1 MNSFKRQ
8 YHIKILASALSIVL
22 SLSMLVMVTFAWYV
36 MSTAPEVSGMQIKIG
51 SDTIRVAPDCIDA
64 SGQHHY
70 PGAFQGVLETDA
82 TAIPEN
88 FWGLIPVSTADGK
101 HWFSATYESLEN
113 GGDRK
118 TDEYL
123 EDTTLSSANLTA
135 RPESGGNYLY
145 LDFWV
150 VAPKDYDLRVST
162 ATQGSGQSG
171 SYVKVFPQVT
181 QDAAGKYSLDETQ
194 RQAESSLRI
203 GFLVNEDTV
212 SGESYKKST
221 SYDSAYKILKGEC
234 QKPGEVLPTSRTS
247 FTIYEPNCDWHADTQ
262 FSGQYKETQPL
273 ALVEGKPQPVKLETY
288 DGTKLAAQTS
298 ATWTL
303 SDDET
308 QTKLAQALQTALLEA
323 KTTNR
328 SVTDAQSAGEY
339 LLNQFLKGQLSGYI
353 TSGQF
358 IENTGT
364 LKDGT
369 SLTDM
374 TDMDKAGATTDAV
387 IVSLKKNVPQR
398 IRMFVWLE
406 GQDIDCT
413 NEAALKTL
421 LLNLE
426 LAGETKQ

>member
-8 YHIKILASALSIVL
+8 YHIKILASALLIVL

-51 SDTIRVAPDCIDA
+51 SDTIRVAPDCQDA
-64 SGQHHY
+64 SGQHY
-70 PGAFQGVLETDA
+70 PGAFQGVLETD
-82 TAIPEN
+82 TKAIPEN

-101 HWFSATYESLEN
+101 HWFSATYESLED
-113 GGDRK
+113 GGDQIDDK
-118 TDEYL
+118 YL

-171 SYVKVFPQVT
+171 SYVKVFPQVKK
-181 QDAAGKYSLDETQ
+181 DAAGNYSLDETQ

-203 GFLVNEDTV
+203 GFLVNEDMV
-212 SGESYKKST
+212 SGNSYKNSGN
-221 SYDSAYKILKGEC
+221 YDSAYKILKGEY
-234 QKPGEVLPTSRTS
+234 QKPGEALPTSQTS
-247 FTIYEPNCDWHADTQ
+247 FTIYEPNCDWHADTESNGHYNQ
-262 FSGQYKETQPL
+262 TLPL
-273 ALVEGKPQPVKLETY
+273 AWKDGKVQPVTLESA
-288 DGTKLAAQTS
+288 GTKLAAQTA
-298 ATWTL
+298 ATWTKT
-303 SDDET
+303 DDGK

-323 KTTNR
+323 QTTNR

-339 LLNQFLKGQLSGYI
+339 LLNQYLKGQLSGYI

-364 LKDGT
+364 LKDE
-369 SLTDM
+369 TDIN
-374 TDMDKAGATTDAV
+374 TIKQSGATTDAV

>member
-8 YHIKILASALSIVL
+8 YHIKILASALLIVL

-51 SDTIRVAPDCIDA
+51 SDTIRVAPDCKDE
-64 SGQHHY
+64 SGQHY
-70 PGAFQGVLETDA
+70 PGAFQGVLETD
-82 TAIPEN
+82 TKAIPEN

-113 GGDRK
+113 GGDQK
-118 TDEYL
+118 EGYQV
-123 EDTTLSSANLTA
+123 DTTLQSANQVG

-171 SYVKVFPQVT
+171 SYVKVFPQVKMDT
-181 QDAAGKYSLDETQ
+181 AGNYSLDETQ

-212 SGESYKKST
+212 SGDSYKYST
-221 SYDSAYKILKGEC
+221 NYDSAYKILKGKY
-234 QKPGEVLPTSRTS
+234 QKPGEALPTSQTS

-262 FSGQYKETQPL
+262 ISGQYKETQPL
-273 ALVEGKPQPVKLETY
+273 ALVGGKPQPVTLESVQ
-288 DGTKLAAQTS
+288 TKLAAQTS

-303 SDDET
+303 ADDGK
-308 QTKLAQALQTALLEA
+308 QTKLSQALQRAMLEA
-323 KTTNR
+323 KVTER
-328 SVTDAQSAGEY
+328 GVTDAQSTGEY
-339 LLNQFLKGQLSGYI
+339 LLNQYLKGQLSGYI

-358 IENTGT
+358 VKSTSD
-364 LKDGT
+364 LQDGT
-369 SLTDM
+369 SVTDM

-413 NEAALKTL
+413 NEVALKTL

>member
-8 YHIKILASALSIVL
+8 YHIKILASALLIVL

-36 MSTAPEVSGMQIKIG
+36 MSTAPEVSGMQIQIG

-70 PGAFQGVLETDA
+70 PGAFQGVLETD
-82 TAIPEN
+82 TNAIPEN

-113 GGDRK
+113 GGDQK
-118 TDEYL
+118 EEYL

-135 RPESGGNYLY
+135 RPKSGGNYLY

-162 ATQGSGQSG
+162 ATRGSGQSG
-171 SYVKVFPQVT
+171 SYVKVFPQVKM
-181 QDAAGKYSLDETQ
+181 DAARNYSLDETQ

-203 GFLVNEDTV
+203 GFLVNEDAV
-212 SGESYKKST
+212 SGDSYKNST
-221 SYDSAYKILKGEC
+221 NYDSAYKILKGEY
-234 QKPGEVLPTSRTS
+234 QKPGEALPISQTS
-247 FTIYEPNCDWHADTQ
+247 FTIYEPNCDWHADTESNGHYNQ
-262 FSGQYKETQPL
+262 TLPL
-273 ALVEGKPQPVKLETY
+273 AWKDGKVKPVTLESVQ
-288 DGTKLAAQTS
+288 TKLAAQTS
-298 ATWTL
+298 ATWTRT
-303 SDDET
+303 DDGK
-308 QTKLAQALQTALLEA
+308 QTKLAQALQTAMLEA
-323 KTTNR
+323 KATDR

-339 LLNQFLKGQLSGYI
+339 LLNQHLKGQLSGYI

-406 GQDIDCT
+406 GRDIDCT

>member
-8 YHIKILASALSIVL
+8 YHIKILASALLIVL

-51 SDTIRVAPDCIDA
+51 SDTIRVAPDCKDE
-64 SGQHHY
+64 SGQHY

-113 GGDRK
+113 GGDQK

-162 ATQGSGQSG
+162 ATRGSGQSG
-171 SYVKVFPQVT
+171 SYVKVFPQVKKDT
-181 QDAAGKYSLDETQ
+181 AGNYSLDETQ

-203 GFLVNEDTV
+203 GFLVNEDPAEV
-212 SGESYKKST
+212 DSYKNSDT
-221 SYDSAYKILKGEC
+221 YDTAYKILKGVYQE
-234 QKPGEVLPTSRTS
+234 QGKELPTSQTS
-247 FTIYEPNCDWHADTQ
+247 FTIYEPNCDWHADIE
-262 FSGQYKETQPL
+262 SNGQYKQTSPL
-273 ALVEGKPQPVKLETY
+273 AWKAGKVQPVKLETY
-288 DGTKLAAQTS
+288 DGTKLAAQTA
-298 ATWTL
+298 ATWTKT
-303 SDDET
+303 DDGK

-323 KTTNR
+323 QTTNR

-339 LLNQFLKGQLSGYI
+339 LLNQYLKGQLSGYI

-358 IENTGT
+358 VKSTSDLQDRASLDKKEIE
-364 LKDGT
+364 K
-369 SLTDM
+369 S
-374 TDMDKAGATTDAV
+374 GAADDAV

>member
-8 YHIKILASALSIVL
+8 YHIKILASALLIVL

-51 SDTIRVAPDCIDA
+51 SDTIRVAPDCKDE
-64 SGQHHY
+64 SGHY

-82 TAIPEN
+82 TAIPED

-113 GGDRK
+113 GGDQK
-118 TDEYL
+118 AEYQM
-123 EDTTLSSANLTA
+123 DTTLQSANQVA

-162 ATQGSGQSG
+162 TTRGSGQSG
-171 SYVKVFPQVT
+171 SYVKVFPQVKM
-181 QDAAGKYSLDETQ
+181 DAGSYSLDENQ

-212 SGESYKKST
+212 SGESYKNSNA
-221 SYDSAYKILKGEC
+221 YDTAYKILKGVYQE
-234 QKPGEVLPTSRTS
+234 QGKELPASQTS
-247 FTIYEPNCDWHADTQ
+247 FTIYEPNCDWHADTENN
-262 FSGQYKETQPL
+262 GQYKQTSPL
-273 ALVEGKPQPVKLETY
+273 AWKDGKVQPVKLETY
-288 DGTKLAAQTS
+288 DGTKLAAQTA
-298 ATWTL
+298 ATWTQA
-303 SDDET
+303 DNGTE
-308 QTKLAQALQTALLEA
+308 TKLAQALQTALLEA

-339 LLNQFLKGQLSGYI
+339 LLNQYLKGQLSGYI

-358 IENTGT
+358 VKSTSDLQDGVRLDEENIE
-364 LKDGT
+364 K
-369 SLTDM
+369 S
-374 TDMDKAGATTDAV
+374 GAANDAV

>member
-8 YHIKILASALSIVL
+8 YHIKILASALLIVL

-51 SDTIRVAPDCIDA
+51 SDTIRVAPDCTDA

-70 PGAFQGVLETDA
+70 PGAFQGVLETD
-82 TAIPEN
+82 TNAIPEN

-162 ATQGSGQSG
+162 ATRGSGQSG
-171 SYVKVFPQVT
+171 SYVKVFPQVKM
-181 QDAAGKYSLDETQ
+181 DAAGNYSLDETQ
-194 RQAESSLRI
+194 RQVESSLRI
-203 GFLVNEDTV
+203 GFLVNEDMV
-212 SGESYKKST
+212 SGESYKNST
-221 SYDSAYKILKGEC
+221 NHDSAYKILKGEY
-234 QKPGEVLPTSRTS
+234 QKPGEALPTSQTS
-247 FTIYEPNCDWHADTQ
+247 FTIYEPNCDWHADTESNGHYNQ
-262 FSGQYKETQPL
+262 TLPL
-273 ALVEGKPQPVKLETY
+273 AWKDGKVRPVTLESVQ
-288 DGTKLAAQTS
+288 TKLAAQTS

-303 SDDET
+303 ADDGK
-308 QTKLAQALQTALLEA
+308 QTKLAQALQTAMLEA
-323 KTTNR
+323 KTTDR

-339 LLNQFLKGQLSGYI
+339 LLNQHLKGQLSGYI

-358 IENTGT
+358 VKSTRDLQDGVRLDKENIE
-364 LKDGT
+364 K
-369 SLTDM
+369 S
-374 TDMDKAGATTDAV
+374 GAADDAV

>member
-8 YHIKILASALSIVL
+8 YHIKILASALLIVL

-51 SDTIRVAPDCIDA
+51 SDTIRVAPDCIDE
-64 SGQHHY
+64 SGQHY
-70 PGAFQGVLETDA
+70 PGAFQGVLETDT

-135 RPESGGNYLY
+135 RPKSGGNYLY

-162 ATQGSGQSG
+162 ATRGSGQSG
-171 SYVKVFPQVT
+171 SYVKVFPQVKM
-181 QDAAGKYSLDETQ
+181 DAARNYSLDETQ

-203 GFLVNEDTV
+203 GFLVNEDVV
-212 SGESYKKST
+212 SGESYENST
-221 SYDSAYKILKGEC
+221 NYDSAYKILKGVYQE
-234 QKPGEVLPTSRTS
+234 QGKELPTSQTS
-247 FTIYEPNCDWHADTQ
+247 FTIYEPNCDWHADIEIN
-262 FSGQYKETQPL
+262 GQYKQTSPL
-273 ALVEGKPQPVKLETY
+273 AWKDGKVKPVTLESVQ
-288 DGTKLAAQTS
+288 TKLAAQTS
-298 ATWTL
+298 ATWTQA
-303 SDDET
+303 DNGTE
-308 QTKLAQALQTALLEA
+308 TKLAQALQTAVLDA

-328 SVTDAQSAGEY
+328 SITNGQSAGEY
-339 LLNQFLKGQLSGYI
+339 LLNQYLKGQLSGYI

-358 IENTGT
+358 VKSTRDLQDGVRLDKENIE
-364 LKDGT
+364 K
-369 SLTDM
+369 S
-374 TDMDKAGATTDAV
+374 GAADDAV

>member
-8 YHIKILASALSIVL
+8 YHIKILASALLIVL

-51 SDTIRVAPDCIDA
+51 SDTIRVAPDCQDA

-70 PGAFQGVLETDA
+70 PGAFQGVLETDT

-135 RPESGGNYLY
+135 RPKSGGNYLY

-171 SYVKVFPQVT
+171 SYVKVFPQVKKD
-181 QDAAGKYSLDETQ
+181 DAGNYSLDETQ

-221 SYDSAYKILKGEC
+221 NYDSAYKILKGVYQE
-234 QKPGEVLPTSRTS
+234 QGKELPTSQTS
-247 FTIYEPNCDWHADTQ
+247 FTIYEPNCDWHADTESNGHYNQ
-262 FSGQYKETQPL
+262 TLPL
-273 ALVEGKPQPVKLETY
+273 AWKDGKVKPVTLESVQ
-288 DGTKLAAQTS
+288 TKLAAQTS

-303 SDDET
+303 ADDGK
-308 QTKLAQALQTALLEA
+308 QTKLAQALQTAMLEA
-323 KTTNR
+323 KATER
-328 SVTDAQSAGEY
+328 SVTNGQSAGEY
-339 LLNQFLKGQLSGYI
+339 LLNQHLKGQLSGYI

-358 IENTGT
+358 VKNTSDLQDGVRLDLDKENVE
-364 LKDGT
+364 K
-369 SLTDM
+369 S
-374 TDMDKAGATTDAV
+374 GATTDAV

>member
-8 YHIKILASALSIVL
+8 YHIKILASALLIVL

-51 SDTIRVAPDCIDA
+51 SDTIRVAPDCKDA
-64 SGQHHY
+64 SGQHY
-70 PGAFQGVLETDA
+70 PGAFQGVLETD
-82 TAIPEN
+82 TNAIPEN

-113 GGDRK
+113 GGDQK
-118 TDEYL
+118 EDEYL

-135 RPESGGNYLY
+135 RPKSGGNYLY

-171 SYVKVFPQVT
+171 SYVKVFPQVKMD
-181 QDAAGKYSLDETQ
+181 DAGNYSLDETQ

-203 GFLVNEDTV
+203 GFLVNEDMV
-212 SGESYKKST
+212 SGDSYKKNST
-221 SYDSAYKILKGEC
+221 NYDSAYKILKGVYQE
-234 QKPGEVLPTSRTS
+234 QGKELPTSKTS
-247 FTIYEPNCDWHADTQ
+247 FTIYEPNCDWHADTESNGHYNQ
-262 FSGQYKETQPL
+262 TLPL
-273 ALVEGKPQPVKLETY
+273 AWKDGKVKPVTLESVQ
-288 DGTKLAAQTS
+288 TKLAAQTS
-298 ATWTL
+298 ATWTRT
-303 SDDET
+303 DDGT
-308 QTKLAQALQTALLEA
+308 QTKLAQALQTAMLEA
-323 KTTNR
+323 KVTER
-328 SVTDAQSAGEY
+328 GVTDAQSTGEY
-339 LLNQFLKGQLSGYI
+339 LLNQHLKGQLSGYI

-358 IENTGT
+358 VKSKSD
-364 LKDGT
+364 LQDGT
-369 SLTDM
+369 RL
-374 TDMDKAGATTDAV
+374 DKENIEKSGSADDAV

>member
-1 MNSFKRQ
+1 MNNFKRQ
-8 YHIKILASALSIVL
+8 YHIKILASALLIVL

-51 SDTIRVAPDCIDA
+51 SDTIRVAPDCKDE
-64 SGQHHY
+64 SGQHY
-70 PGAFQGVLETDA
+70 PGAFQGVLETDT
-82 TAIPEN
+82 TAIPED

-113 GGDRK
+113 GGDQK
-118 TDEYL
+118 EEYL
-123 EDTTLSSANLTA
+123 EDTTLSSANLTT
-135 RPESGGNYLY
+135 RPKSGGNYLY

-171 SYVKVFPQVT
+171 SYVKVFPQVKK
-181 QDAAGKYSLDETQ
+181 DAAGHYSLDETQ

-203 GFLVNEDTV
+203 GFLVNEDPV
-212 SGESYKKST
+212 SGYSYENST
-221 SYDSAYKILKGEC
+221 NYDSAYKILKGVYQE
-234 QKPGEVLPTSRTS
+234 QGKELPTSQTS
-247 FTIYEPNCDWHADTQ
+247 FTIYEPNCDWHADTESNGHYNQ
-262 FSGQYKETQPL
+262 TLPL
-273 ALVEGKPQPVKLETY
+273 AWKGGKVQPVTLESVQ
-288 DGTKLAAQTS
+288 TKLAAQTS
-298 ATWTL
+298 ATWTQA
-303 SDDET
+303 DDGK

-323 KTTNR
+323 QTTDR

-339 LLNQFLKGQLSGYI
+339 LLNQHLKGQLSGYI

-358 IENTGT
+358 VKSTSDLRDGVRLDKENIEQ
-364 LKDGT
+364 
-369 SLTDM
+369 S
-374 TDMDKAGATTDAV
+374 GATTDAV

>member
-8 YHIKILASALSIVL
+8 YHIKILASALLIVL

-51 SDTIRVAPDCIDA
+51 SDTIRVAPDCQDA
-64 SGQHHY
+64 SGQHY
-70 PGAFQGVLETDA
+70 PGAFQGVLETD
-82 TAIPEN
+82 TNAIPEN

-113 GGDRK
+113 GGDQK
-118 TDEYL
+118 EEYL

-135 RPESGGNYLY
+135 RPKSGGNYLY

-171 SYVKVFPQVT
+171 SYVKVFPQVKKNT
-181 QDAAGKYSLDETQ
+181 AGNYSLDDTQ

-203 GFLVNEDTV
+203 GFLVNEDVV
-212 SGESYKKST
+212 SGDSYKKNST
-221 SYDSAYKILKGEC
+221 NYDSAYKILKGEY
-234 QKPGEVLPTSRTS
+234 QKPGEALPTSQTS
-247 FTIYEPNCDWHADTQ
+247 FTIYEPNCDWHADTK

-273 ALVEGKPQPVKLETY
+273 ALVDGKPQPVTLESVQ
-288 DGTKLAAQTS
+288 TKLAAQTS
-298 ATWTL
+298 ATWTRT
-303 SDDET
+303 DDGT
-308 QTKLAQALQTALLEA
+308 QTKLAQALQTAMLEA
-323 KTTNR
+323 KATER
-328 SVTDAQSAGEY
+328 SVTNGQSAGEY
-339 LLNQFLKGQLSGYI
+339 LLNQYLKGQLSGYI

-358 IENTGT
+358 VKSTSNLQDGVRLDKENIE
-364 LKDGT
+364 KY
-369 SLTDM
+369 
-374 TDMDKAGATTDAV
+374 GAADDAV

>member
-8 YHIKILASALSIVL
+8 YHIKILASALLIVL

-51 SDTIRVAPDCIDA
+51 SDTIRVAPDCKDE
-64 SGQHHY
+64 SGQHY
-70 PGAFQGVLETDA
+70 PGAFQGVLETD
-82 TAIPEN
+82 TKAIPED

-113 GGDRK
+113 GGDQK
-118 TDEYL
+118 TEYL

-135 RPESGGNYLY
+135 RPKSGGNYLY

-162 ATQGSGQSG
+162 ATRGSGQSG
-171 SYVKVFPQVT
+171 SYVKVFPQVKM
-181 QDAAGKYSLDETQ
+181 DAAGHYSLDETQ

-203 GFLVNEDTV
+203 GFLVNEDMV
-212 SGESYKKST
+212 SGESYKNST
-221 SYDSAYKILKGEC
+221 NHDSAYKILKGKY
-234 QKPGEVLPTSRTS
+234 QKPGEALPTSQTS

-273 ALVEGKPQPVKLETY
+273 ALVDGKPQPVKLETY

-298 ATWTL
+298 ATWTQA
-303 SDDET
+303 DDGK

-323 KTTNR
+323 QTTNR

-339 LLNQFLKGQLSGYI
+339 LLNQYLKGQLSGYI

-358 IENTGT
+358 VKSTRDLQDGVRLDKENIE
-364 LKDGT
+364 KY
-369 SLTDM
+369 
-374 TDMDKAGATTDAV
+374 GAADDAV

>member
-1 MNSFKRQ
+1 MNNFKRQ
-8 YHIKILASALSIVL
+8 YHIKILASALLIVL

-51 SDTIRVAPDCIDA
+51 SDTIRVAPDCKDE
-64 SGQHHY
+64 SGQHHF
-70 PGAFQGVLETDA
+70 PGAFQGVLETD
-82 TAIPEN
+82 TKAIPEN

-135 RPESGGNYLY
+135 RPKSGGNYLY

-162 ATQGSGQSG
+162 ATRGSGQSG
-171 SYVKVFPQVT
+171 SYVKVFPQVKK
-181 QDAAGKYSLDETQ
+181 DAAENYSLDETQ

-203 GFLVNEDTV
+203 GFLVNEDPV
-212 SGESYKKST
+212 SGYSYENST
-221 SYDSAYKILKGEC
+221 NYDSAYKILKGVYQE
-234 QKPGEVLPTSRTS
+234 QGKELPTLQTS

-262 FSGQYKETQPL
+262 FSGQYKETTPL
-273 ALVEGKPQPVKLETY
+273 ALVDGKPQPVKLETY

-298 ATWTL
+298 ATWTQA
-303 SDDET
+303 DNGTE
-308 QTKLAQALQTALLEA
+308 TKLAQALQTALLEA
-323 KTTNR
+323 QTTNR

-339 LLNQFLKGQLSGYI
+339 LLNQYLKGQLSGYI

-358 IENTGT
+358 VKSTRDLQDGVRLDKENIE
-364 LKDGT
+364 K
-369 SLTDM
+369 S
-374 TDMDKAGATTDAV
+374 GAADDAV

>member
-8 YHIKILASALSIVL
+8 YHIKILASALLIVL

-36 MSTAPEVSGMQIKIG
+36 MSTAPEVSGVQIQIG
-51 SDTIRVAPDCIDA
+51 SDTIRVAPDCKDER
-64 SGQHHY
+64 GQHY
-70 PGAFQGVLETDA
+70 PGAFQGVLETD
-82 TAIPEN
+82 TNAIPEN

-113 GGDRK
+113 GGDQK
-118 TDEYL
+118 EEYL
-123 EDTTLSSANLTA
+123 EDTTLNSANLTA
-135 RPESGGNYLY
+135 RPKSGGNYLY

-162 ATQGSGQSG
+162 ATRGSGQSG
-171 SYVKVFPQVT
+171 SYVKVFPQVKM
-181 QDAAGKYSLDETQ
+181 DAARNYSLDETQ
-194 RQAESSLRI
+194 RQAESSLRV
-203 GFLVNEDTV
+203 GFLVNEDMV
-212 SGESYKKST
+212 SGDSYKKNST
-221 SYDSAYKILKGEC
+221 NYDSAYKILKGEY
-234 QKPGEVLPTSRTS
+234 QKPGEALPTSKTS

-262 FSGQYKETQPL
+262 FSGQYKETTPL
-273 ALVEGKPQPVKLETY
+273 ALVGGKPRPVKLESVQ
-288 DGTKLAAQTS
+288 TKLAAQTS
-298 ATWTL
+298 ATWTRT
-303 SDDET
+303 DDGT
-308 QTKLAQALQTALLEA
+308 QTKLDQALQTAMLEA
-323 KTTNR
+323 KTTDR

-339 LLNQFLKGQLSGYI
+339 LLNQHLKGQLSGYI

-358 IENTGT
+358 VKSTSDLRDGVRLDKENIE
-364 LKDGT
+364 KF
-369 SLTDM
+369 
-374 TDMDKAGATTDAV
+374 GAADDAV

>member
-8 YHIKILASALSIVL
+8 YHIKILASALLIVL

-51 SDTIRVAPDCIDA
+51 SDTIRVAPDCQDA

-70 PGAFQGVLETDA
+70 PGAFQGVLETD
-82 TAIPEN
+82 TNAIPEN

-101 HWFSATYESLEN
+101 HWFSATYESLED
-113 GGDRK
+113 GGDQIDDK
-118 TDEYL
+118 YL

-171 SYVKVFPQVT
+171 SYVKVFPQVKKD
-181 QDAAGKYSLDETQ
+181 DAGNYSLDETQ

-203 GFLVNEDTV
+203 GFLVNEDPV
-212 SGESYKKST
+212 SGESYKNST
-221 SYDSAYKILKGEC
+221 NYDSAYKILKGEY
-234 QKPGEVLPTSRTS
+234 QKPGEALPTSQTS
-247 FTIYEPNCDWHADTQ
+247 FTIYEPNCDWHADTK

-273 ALVEGKPQPVKLETY
+273 ALVNGKPQPVTLETY
-288 DGTKLAAQTS
+288 NGTKLAAQTS
-298 ATWTL
+298 ATWTQA
-303 SDDET
+303 DDGK
-308 QTKLAQALQTALLEA
+308 QTKLAQALQTAMLEA
-323 KTTNR
+323 KATERSITNG
-328 SVTDAQSAGEY
+328 QSAGEY
-339 LLNQFLKGQLSGYI
+339 LLNQHLKGQLSGYI

-358 IENTGT
+358 IEKTGT
-364 LKDGT
+364 LKDE
-369 SLTDM
+369 TDIN
-374 TDMDKAGATTDAV
+374 TIKQSGATTDAV

-426 LAGETKQ
+426 LAGGTKQ

>member
-1 MNSFKRQ
+1 MNNFKRQ
-8 YHIKILASALSIVL
+8 YHIKILASALLIVL

-51 SDTIRVAPDCIDA
+51 SDTIRVAPDCKDE
-64 SGQHHY
+64 SGQHY
-70 PGAFQGVLETDA
+70 PGAFQGVLETDT

-113 GGDRK
+113 GGDQK
-118 TDEYL
+118 EEYL
-123 EDTTLSSANLTA
+123 EDTTLSSANLTT
-135 RPESGGNYLY
+135 RPKSGGNYLY

-162 ATQGSGQSG
+162 ATKGSGQSG
-171 SYVKVFPQVT
+171 SYVKVFPQVKK
-181 QDAAGKYSLDETQ
+181 DAAGHYSLDETQ

-203 GFLVNEDTV
+203 GFLVNEDPV
-212 SGESYKKST
+212 SGYSYENST
-221 SYDSAYKILKGEC
+221 NYDSAYKILKGVYQE
-234 QKPGEVLPTSRTS
+234 QGKELPTSQTS
-247 FTIYEPNCDWHADTQ
+247 FTIYEPNCDWHADTESNGHYNQ
-262 FSGQYKETQPL
+262 TLPL
-273 ALVEGKPQPVKLETY
+273 AWKGGKVQPVTLESVQ
-288 DGTKLAAQTS
+288 TKLAAQTS
-298 ATWTL
+298 ATWTQA
-303 SDDET
+303 DDGK

-323 KTTNR
+323 QTTDR

-339 LLNQFLKGQLSGYI
+339 LLNQHLKGQLSGYI

-358 IENTGT
+358 VKSTSDLRDGVRLDKENIEQ
-364 LKDGT
+364 
-369 SLTDM
+369 S
-374 TDMDKAGATTDAV
+374 GATTDAV

>member
-8 YHIKILASALSIVL
+8 YHIKILASALLIVL

-51 SDTIRVAPDCIDA
+51 SDTIRVAPDCKDE
-64 SGQHHY
+64 SGQHY
-70 PGAFQGVLETDA
+70 PGAFQGVLETDT
-82 TAIPEN
+82 TAIPED

-113 GGDRK
+113 GGDQK
-118 TDEYL
+118 EEYL
-123 EDTTLSSANLTA
+123 EDTTLSSANLTT
-135 RPESGGNYLY
+135 RPKSGGNYLY

-162 ATQGSGQSG
+162 ATKGSGQSG
-171 SYVKVFPQVT
+171 SYVKVFPQVKK
-181 QDAAGKYSLDETQ
+181 DAAGHYSLDETQ

-203 GFLVNEDTV
+203 GFLVNEDPV
-212 SGESYKKST
+212 SGYSYENST
-221 SYDSAYKILKGEC
+221 NYDSAYKILKGVYQE
-234 QKPGEVLPTSRTS
+234 QGKELPTSQTS
-247 FTIYEPNCDWHADTQ
+247 FTIYEPNCDWHADTESNGHYNQ
-262 FSGQYKETQPL
+262 TLPL
-273 ALVEGKPQPVKLETY
+273 AWKGGKVQPVTLESVQ
-288 DGTKLAAQTS
+288 TKLAAQTS
-298 ATWTL
+298 ATWTQA
-303 SDDET
+303 DDGK

-323 KTTNR
+323 QTTDR

-339 LLNQFLKGQLSGYI
+339 LLNQHLKGQLSGYI

-358 IENTGT
+358 VKSTSDLRDGVRLDKENIEQ
-364 LKDGT
+364 
-369 SLTDM
+369 S
-374 TDMDKAGATTDAV
+374 GATTDAV

>member
-8 YHIKILASALSIVL
+8 YHIKILASALLIVL

-51 SDTIRVAPDCIDA
+51 SDTIRVAPDCQDA

-70 PGAFQGVLETDA
+70 PGAFQGVLETDT

-135 RPESGGNYLY
+135 RPKSGGNYLY

-162 ATQGSGQSG
+162 ATRGSGQSG
-171 SYVKVFPQVT
+171 SYVKVFPQVKK
-181 QDAAGKYSLDETQ
+181 DAAGNYSLDETQ

-203 GFLVNEDTV
+203 GFLVNEDAV

-221 SYDSAYKILKGEC
+221 NYDSAYKILKGEY
-234 QKPGEVLPTSRTS
+234 QKPGEALPTSQTS
-247 FTIYEPNCDWHADTQ
+247 FTIYEPNCDWHADTESNGHYNQ
-262 FSGQYKETQPL
+262 TLPL
-273 ALVEGKPQPVKLETY
+273 AWKDGKVQPVTLESVQ
-288 DGTKLAAQTS
+288 TKLAAQTS
-298 ATWTL
+298 ATWTRT
-303 SDDET
+303 DDGK
-308 QTKLAQALQTALLEA
+308 QTKLAQALQTAMLEA
-323 KTTNR
+323 KATDR
-328 SVTDAQSAGEY
+328 GVTDDQSAGEY
-339 LLNQFLKGQLSGYI
+339 LLNQHLKGQLSGYI

-406 GQDIDCT
+406 GRDIDCT

>member
-8 YHIKILASALSIVL
+8 YHIKILASALLIVL

-51 SDTIRVAPDCIDA
+51 SDTIRVAPDCKDE
-64 SGQHHY
+64 SGQHY
-70 PGAFQGVLETDA
+70 PGAFQGVLETDT

-171 SYVKVFPQVT
+171 SYVKVFPQVKM
-181 QDAAGKYSLDETQ
+181 DAARNYSLDETQ

-203 GFLVNEDTV
+203 GFLVNEDKV
-212 SGESYKKST
+212 SGESYENST
-221 SYDSAYKILKGEC
+221 NYDSAYKILKGKY
-234 QKPGEVLPTSRTS
+234 QKPGEALPTSQTS
-247 FTIYEPNCDWHADTQ
+247 FTIYEPNCDWHADTESNGHYNQ
-262 FSGQYKETQPL
+262 TLPL
-273 ALVEGKPQPVKLETY
+273 AWKEGKVQPVTLESVQ
-288 DGTKLAAQTS
+288 TKLAAQTS

-303 SDDET
+303 SDDGT
-308 QTKLAQALQTALLEA
+308 QTTKLAQALQTALLEA
-323 KTTNR
+323 QTTNR
-328 SVTDAQSAGEY
+328 SVTNAQSAGEY
-339 LLNQFLKGQLSGYI
+339 LLNQYLKGQLSGYI

-358 IENTGT
+358 VKSTSD
-364 LKDGT
+364 LQDGT

>member
-8 YHIKILASALSIVL
+8 YHIKILASALLIVL

-36 MSTAPEVSGMQIKIG
+36 MSTAPEVSGMQIQIG
-51 SDTIRVAPDCIDA
+51 SDTIRVAPDCQDER
-64 SGQHHY
+64 GQHY
-70 PGAFQGVLETDA
+70 PGAFQGVLETD
-82 TAIPEN
+82 TKAIPEN

-113 GGDRK
+113 GGDQK

-135 RPESGGNYLY
+135 RPKSGGNYLY

-162 ATQGSGQSG
+162 ATRGSGQSG
-171 SYVKVFPQVT
+171 SYVKVFPQVKM
-181 QDAAGKYSLDETQ
+181 DAAGKYSLDETQ

-203 GFLVNEDTV
+203 GFLVNEDAV
-212 SGESYKKST
+212 SGDSYKKST
-221 SYDSAYKILKGEC
+221 NYDSAYKILKGEY
-234 QKPGEVLPTSRTS
+234 QKPGEALPTSQTS
-247 FTIYEPNCDWHADTQ
+247 FTIYEPNCDWHADTESNGHYNQ
-262 FSGQYKETQPL
+262 TLPL
-273 ALVEGKPQPVKLETY
+273 AWKDGKVQPVTLESVQ
-288 DGTKLAAQTS
+288 TKLAAQTS
-298 ATWTL
+298 ATWTRT
-303 SDDET
+303 DDGK
-308 QTKLAQALQTALLEA
+308 QTKLAQALQTAMLEA
-323 KTTNR
+323 KATDR
-328 SVTDAQSAGEY
+328 GVTDDQSAGEY
-339 LLNQFLKGQLSGYI
+339 LLNQHLKGQLSGYI

-406 GQDIDCT
+406 GRDIDCT

>member
-8 YHIKILASALSIVL
+8 YHIKILASALLIVL

-51 SDTIRVAPDCIDA
+51 SDTIRVAPDCKDE
-64 SGQHHY
+64 SGHY

-82 TAIPEN
+82 TAIPED

-101 HWFSATYESLEN
+101 HWFSATYESLED
-113 GGDRK
+113 GGDQIDDK
-118 TDEYL
+118 YL
-123 EDTTLSSANLTA
+123 EDTTLSSANQVA
-135 RPESGGNYLY
+135 RPESGGSYLY

-171 SYVKVFPQVT
+171 SYVKVFPQVKK
-181 QDAAGKYSLDETQ
+181 DAAGNYSLDETQ

-203 GFLVNEDTV
+203 GFLVNEDPAEVDT
-212 SGESYKKST
+212 YKS
-221 SYDSAYKILKGEC
+221 SPNYDTAYKLLKGVY
-234 QKPGEVLPTSRTS
+234 QNQGEALPTSQTR
-247 FTIYEPNCDWHADTQ
+247 FTIYEPNCDWHADTE
-262 FSGQYKETQPL
+262 SNGQYKQTSPL
-273 ALVEGKPQPVKLETY
+273 AWKDGKVQPVKLETY
-288 DGTKLAAQTS
+288 DGTKLAAQTA
-298 ATWTL
+298 ATWTQA
-303 SDDET
+303 DNGTE
-308 QTKLAQALQTALLEA
+308 TKLAQALQTALLEA

-339 LLNQFLKGQLSGYI
+339 LLNQHLKGQLSGYI

-358 IENTGT
+358 VKNTSDLQDEADINTIE
-364 LKDGT
+364 KF
-369 SLTDM
+369 
-374 TDMDKAGATTDAV
+374 GAADDAV

>member
-8 YHIKILASALSIVL
+8 YHIKILASALLIVL

-51 SDTIRVAPDCIDA
+51 SDTIRVAPDCKDE
-64 SGQHHY
+64 SGQHY

-101 HWFSATYESLEN
+101 HWFSATYESLED
-113 GGDRK
+113 GGDQIDDK
-118 TDEYL
+118 YL

-135 RPESGGNYLY
+135 RPKSGGNYLY

-171 SYVKVFPQVT
+171 SYVKVFPQVKMD
-181 QDAAGKYSLDETQ
+181 DAGNYSLDETQ

-203 GFLVNEDTV
+203 GFLVNEDRV
-212 SGESYKKST
+212 SGDSYKNST
-221 SYDSAYKILKGEC
+221 NYDSAYKILKGEY
-234 QKPGEVLPTSRTS
+234 QKPGEALPTSQTS
-247 FTIYEPNCDWHADTQ
+247 FTIYEPNCDWHADTESNGHYNQ
-262 FSGQYKETQPL
+262 TLPL
-273 ALVEGKPQPVKLETY
+273 AWKDGKVKPVTLESVQ
-288 DGTKLAAQTS
+288 TKLAAQTS
-298 ATWTL
+298 ATWTRT
-303 SDDET
+303 DDGT
-308 QTKLAQALQTALLEA
+308 QTKLDQALQTAMLEA
-323 KTTNR
+323 KATERSITNG
-328 SVTDAQSAGEY
+328 QSAGEY
-339 LLNQFLKGQLSGYI
+339 LLNQHLKGQLSGYI

-358 IENTGT
+358 IEKTGT
-364 LKDGT
+364 LKDE
-369 SLTDM
+369 TDIN
-374 TDMDKAGATTDAV
+374 TIKQSGATTDAV

>member
-8 YHIKILASALSIVL
+8 YHIKILASALLIVL

-51 SDTIRVAPDCIDA
+51 SDTIRVAPDCKDE

-70 PGAFQGVLETDA
+70 PGAFQGVLETDT

-113 GGDRK
+113 GGDQK
-118 TDEYL
+118 EEYL

-135 RPESGGNYLY
+135 RPKSGGNYLY

-162 ATQGSGQSG
+162 ATRGSGQSG
-171 SYVKVFPQVT
+171 SYVKVFPQVKM
-181 QDAAGKYSLDETQ
+181 DAVAGNYSLDETQ

-203 GFLVNEDTV
+203 GFLVNEDPAEV
-212 SGESYKKST
+212 DRYKNSKT
-221 SYDSAYKILKGEC
+221 YDTAYKILKGVYQE
-234 QKPGEVLPTSRTS
+234 QGKELPTSQTS
-247 FTIYEPNCDWHADTQ
+247 FTIYEPNCDWHADTESNGHYNQ
-262 FSGQYKETQPL
+262 TLPL
-273 ALVEGKPQPVKLETY
+273 AWKDGKVQPVTLESIQ
-288 DGTKLAAQTS
+288 TKLAAQTS
-298 ATWTL
+298 ATWTRT
-303 SDDET
+303 DDGT
-308 QTKLAQALQTALLEA
+308 QTKLSQALQTALLEA
-323 KTTNR
+323 QTTDR

-339 LLNQFLKGQLSGYI
+339 LLNQHLKGQLSGYI

-358 IENTGT
+358 VKSTSDLRDGVRLDKENIEQ
-364 LKDGT
+364 
-369 SLTDM
+369 S
-374 TDMDKAGATTDAV
+374 GATTDAV

>member
-8 YHIKILASALSIVL
+8 YHIKILASALLIVL

-51 SDTIRVAPDCIDA
+51 SDTIRVAPDCTDT
-64 SGQHHY
+64 SGQHY
-70 PGAFQGVLETDA
+70 PGAFQGVLETD
-82 TAIPEN
+82 TNAIPEN

-135 RPESGGNYLY
+135 RPKSGGNYLY

-171 SYVKVFPQVT
+171 SYVKVFPQVKMD
-181 QDAAGKYSLDETQ
+181 DAGNYSLDETQ

-203 GFLVNEDTV
+203 GFLVNEDMV
-212 SGESYKKST
+212 SGDSYKKNST
-221 SYDSAYKILKGEC
+221 NYDSAYKILKGEY
-234 QKPGEVLPTSRTS
+234 QKPGEALPTSQTS
-247 FTIYEPNCDWHADTQ
+247 FTIYEPNCDWHADTK
-262 FSGQYKETQPL
+262 FSGLYKETQPL
-273 ALVEGKPQPVKLETY
+273 ALVNGKPQQVKLETY

-298 ATWTL
+298 ATWTRT
-303 SDDET
+303 DDGT
-308 QTKLAQALQTALLEA
+308 QTKLSQALQTAMLEA
-323 KTTNR
+323 KVTKR
-328 SVTDAQSAGEY
+328 GVTDAQSTGEY
-339 LLNQFLKGQLSGYI
+339 LLNQHLKGQLSGYI

-358 IENTGT
+358 VKSKSD
-364 LKDGT
+364 LQDGT
-369 SLTDM
+369 RL
-374 TDMDKAGATTDAV
+374 DKENIEKSGAADDAV

>member
-8 YHIKILASALSIVL
+8 YHIKILASALLIVL

-36 MSTAPEVSGMQIKIG
+36 MSTAPEVSGMQIQIG
-51 SDTIRVAPDCIDA
+51 SDTIRVAPDCKDE
-64 SGQHHY
+64 SGRHY
-70 PGAFQGVLETDA
+70 PGAFQGVLETD
-82 TAIPEN
+82 TNAIPEN

-113 GGDRK
+113 GGDQK
-118 TDEYL
+118 EEYL

-135 RPESGGNYLY
+135 RPKSGGNYLY

-171 SYVKVFPQVT
+171 SYVKVFPQVKMD
-181 QDAAGKYSLDETQ
+181 DAGNYSLDETQ

-203 GFLVNEDTV
+203 GFLVNEDMV
-212 SGESYKKST
+212 SGDSYKKNST
-221 SYDSAYKILKGEC
+221 NYDSAYKILKGVYQE
-234 QKPGEVLPTSRTS
+234 QGKELPTSKTS
-247 FTIYEPNCDWHADTQ
+247 FTIYEPNCDWHADTESNGHYNQ
-262 FSGQYKETQPL
+262 TLPL
-273 ALVEGKPQPVKLETY
+273 AWKDGKVKPVTLESVQ
-288 DGTKLAAQTS
+288 TKLAAQTS
-298 ATWTL
+298 ATWTRT
-303 SDDET
+303 DDGT
-308 QTKLAQALQTALLEA
+308 QTKLAQALQTAMLEA
-323 KTTNR
+323 KATDR

-339 LLNQFLKGQLSGYI
+339 LLNQHLKGQLSGYI

>member
-8 YHIKILASALSIVL
+8 YHIKILASALLIVL

-51 SDTIRVAPDCIDA
+51 SDTIRVAPDCTDT
-64 SGQHHY
+64 SGQHY
-70 PGAFQGVLETDA
+70 PGAFQGVLETD
-82 TAIPEN
+82 TKAIPEN

-123 EDTTLSSANLTA
+123 EDTTLSSANLTT
-135 RPESGGNYLY
+135 RPKSGGNYLY

-171 SYVKVFPQVT
+171 SYVKVFPQIKMDT
-181 QDAAGKYSLDETQ
+181 AGNYSLEETQ

-203 GFLVNEDTV
+203 GFLVNEDPAEV
-212 SGESYKKST
+212 DSYKNRNT
-221 SYDSAYKILKGEC
+221 YDTAYKILKGVYQE
-234 QKPGEVLPTSRTS
+234 QGKELPTSQTS
-247 FTIYEPNCDWHADTQ
+247 FTIYEPNCDWHADTK

-273 ALVEGKPQPVKLETY
+273 ALVNGKPQQVKLETY

-298 ATWTL
+298 ATWTQA
-303 SDDET
+303 DNGTE
-308 QTKLAQALQTALLEA
+308 TKLAQALQTAVLDA
-323 KTTNR
+323 KTTDR
-328 SVTDAQSAGEY
+328 SITNGQSAGEY
-339 LLNQFLKGQLSGYI
+339 LLNQYLKGQLSGYI

>member
-8 YHIKILASALSIVL
+8 YHIKILASALLIVL

-51 SDTIRVAPDCIDA
+51 SDTIRVAPDCKDDE
-64 SGQHHY
+64 SGQHY

-101 HWFSATYESLEN
+101 HWFSATYESLED
-113 GGDRK
+113 GGDQIDDK
-118 TDEYL
+118 YL

-162 ATQGSGQSG
+162 AFQGSGQSG
-171 SYVKVFPQVT
+171 SYVKVFPQVKK
-181 QDAAGKYSLDETQ
+181 DAAGNYSLDETQ

-221 SYDSAYKILKGEC
+221 SYDSAYKILKGEY
-234 QKPGEVLPTSRTS
+234 QKPGEALPTSQTS

-273 ALVEGKPQPVKLETY
+273 ALVGGKPQPVKLETY

-328 SVTDAQSAGEY
+328 SVTNAQSAGEY
-339 LLNQFLKGQLSGYI
+339 LLNQYLKGQLSGYI

-358 IENTGT
+358 VKSTRDLQDGVRLDEENIE
-364 LKDGT
+364 KY
-369 SLTDM
+369 
-374 TDMDKAGATTDAV
+374 GAADDAV

>member
-8 YHIKILASALSIVL
+8 YHIKILASALLIVL

-51 SDTIRVAPDCIDA
+51 SDTIRVAPDCIDE
-64 SGQHHY
+64 SGQHY
-70 PGAFQGVLETDA
+70 PGAFQGVLETDT

-113 GGDRK
+113 GGDQK

-135 RPESGGNYLY
+135 RPKSGGNYLY

-162 ATQGSGQSG
+162 ATKGSGQSG
-171 SYVKVFPQVT
+171 SYVKVFPQVKKD
-181 QDAAGKYSLDETQ
+181 DAGNYSLDETQ

-203 GFLVNEDTV
+203 GFLVNEDPV

-221 SYDSAYKILKGEC
+221 NYDSAYKILKGEY
-234 QKPGEVLPTSRTS
+234 QKPGEALPTSQTR

-262 FSGQYKETQPL
+262 FSGQYKETKPL
-273 ALVEGKPQPVKLETY
+273 ALVDDGKPQPVKLEIY

-303 SDDET
+303 ADDGKR
-308 QTKLAQALQTALLEA
+308 TKLAQALQTALLEA
-323 KTTNR
+323 QTTNR
-328 SVTDAQSAGEY
+328 SVMNGQSAGEY
-339 LLNQFLKGQLSGYI
+339 LLNQYLKGQLSGYI

-358 IENTGT
+358 IEKTGT
-364 LKDGT
+364 LKDE
-369 SLTDM
+369 TDIN
-374 TDMDKAGATTDAV
+374 TIKQSGATTDAV

>member
-8 YHIKILASALSIVL
+8 YHIKILASALLIVL

-36 MSTAPEVSGMQIKIG
+36 MSTAPEVSGMQIQIG
-51 SDTIRVAPDCIDA
+51 SDTIRVAPDCKDE
-64 SGQHHY
+64 SGRHY
-70 PGAFQGVLETDA
+70 PGAFQGVLETD
-82 TAIPEN
+82 TNAIPEN

-113 GGDRK
+113 GGDQK

-135 RPESGGNYLY
+135 RPKSGGNYLY

-162 ATQGSGQSG
+162 ATRGSGQSG
-171 SYVKVFPQVT
+171 SYVKVFPQVKKDDT
-181 QDAAGKYSLDETQ
+181 GNYSLDDTQ

-221 SYDSAYKILKGEC
+221 NYDSAYKILKGVYQE
-234 QKPGEVLPTSRTS
+234 QGKELPTSKTS
-247 FTIYEPNCDWHADTQ
+247 FTIYEPNCDWHADTK

-273 ALVEGKPQPVKLETY
+273 ALVDGKPQPVTLESVQ
-288 DGTKLAAQTS
+288 TKLAAQTS
-298 ATWTL
+298 ATWTRT
-303 SDDET
+303 DDGT
-308 QTKLAQALQTALLEA
+308 QTKLAQALQTAMLEA
-323 KTTNR
+323 KATER
-328 SVTDAQSAGEY
+328 SVTNGQSAGEY
-339 LLNQFLKGQLSGYI
+339 LLNQHLKGQLSGYI

-364 LKDGT
+364 LKDE
-369 SLTDM
+369 TDIN
-374 TDMDKAGATTDAV
+374 TIKQSGATTDAV

>member
-8 YHIKILASALSIVL
+8 YHIKILASALLIVL

-51 SDTIRVAPDCIDA
+51 SDTIRVAPDCKDE
-64 SGQHHY
+64 SGQHY
-70 PGAFQGVLETDA
+70 PGAFQGVLETDT
-82 TAIPEN
+82 TAIPED

-113 GGDRK
+113 GGDQK
-118 TDEYL
+118 EEYL
-123 EDTTLSSANLTA
+123 EDTTLSSANLTT
-135 RPESGGNYLY
+135 RPKSGGNYLY

-171 SYVKVFPQVT
+171 SYVKVFPQVKM
-181 QDAAGKYSLDETQ
+181 DAAGHYSLDETQ

-203 GFLVNEDTV
+203 GFLVNEDVV
-212 SGESYKKST
+212 SGESYKNSDT
-221 SYDSAYKILKGEC
+221 YDTAYKILKGVYQE
-234 QKPGEVLPTSRTS
+234 QGKELPTSQTS

-262 FSGQYKETQPL
+262 FSDQYKETKPL
-273 ALVEGKPQPVKLETY
+273 ALGVDGKPQPVTLESVQ
-288 DGTKLAAQTS
+288 TKLAAQTS

-303 SDDET
+303 ADDGK
-308 QTKLAQALQTALLEA
+308 QTKLAQALQTALLDA

-328 SVTDAQSAGEY
+328 SVTNAQSAGEY
-339 LLNQFLKGQLSGYI
+339 LLNQYLKGQLSGYI

-358 IENTGT
+358 VKSTRDLQDGVRLDKENIE
-364 LKDGT
+364 K
-369 SLTDM
+369 S
-374 TDMDKAGATTDAV
+374 GAADDAV

-406 GQDIDCT
+406 GEDIDCT

>member
-8 YHIKILASALSIVL
+8 YHIKILASALLIVL

-51 SDTIRVAPDCIDA
+51 SDTIRVAPDCKDE
-64 SGQHHY
+64 SGQHY
-70 PGAFQGVLETDA
+70 PGAFQGVLETD
-82 TAIPEN
+82 TKAIPED

-135 RPESGGNYLY
+135 RPKSGGNYLY

-162 ATQGSGQSG
+162 ATRGSGQSG
-171 SYVKVFPQVT
+171 SYVKVFPQVKK
-181 QDAAGKYSLDETQ
+181 DAAGNYSLDETQ

-203 GFLVNEDTV
+203 GFLVNEDVV
-212 SGESYKKST
+212 SGESYKNST
-221 SYDSAYKILKGEC
+221 NHDSAYKILKGVYQE
-234 QKPGEVLPTSRTS
+234 QGKELPTSKTS
-247 FTIYEPNCDWHADTQ
+247 FTIYEPNCDWHADTESNGHYNQ
-262 FSGQYKETQPL
+262 TLPL
-273 ALVEGKPQPVKLETY
+273 AWKDGKVKPVTLESVQ
-288 DGTKLAAQTS
+288 TKLAAQTS
-298 ATWTL
+298 ATWTRT
-303 SDDET
+303 DDGT
-308 QTKLAQALQTALLEA
+308 QTKLAQALQTAMLEA
-323 KTTNR
+323 K
-328 SVTDAQSAGEY
+328 VTKRGVMDDQSAGEY
-339 LLNQFLKGQLSGYI
+339 LLNQHLKGQLSGYI

-364 LKDGT
+364 LKDE
-369 SLTDM
+369 TDIN
-374 TDMDKAGATTDAV
+374 TIKQSGATTDAV

>member
-8 YHIKILASALSIVL
+8 YHIKILASALLIVL

-51 SDTIRVAPDCIDA
+51 SDTIRVAPDCKDE
-64 SGQHHY
+64 SGQHY
-70 PGAFQGVLETDA
+70 PGAFQGVLETDT
-82 TAIPEN
+82 TAIPED

-113 GGDRK
+113 GGDQK
-118 TDEYL
+118 EEYL

-135 RPESGGNYLY
+135 RPKSGGNYLY

-171 SYVKVFPQVT
+171 SYVKVFPQVKM
-181 QDAAGKYSLDETQ
+181 DAAGHYSLDETQ

-203 GFLVNEDTV
+203 GFLVNEDVV
-212 SGESYKKST
+212 SGESYKNSDT
-221 SYDSAYKILKGEC
+221 YDTAYKILKGVYQE
-234 QKPGEVLPTSRTS
+234 QGKELPTSQTS

-262 FSGQYKETQPL
+262 FSDQYKETKPL
-273 ALVEGKPQPVKLETY
+273 ALGVDGKPQPVTLESVQ
-288 DGTKLAAQTS
+288 TKLAAQTS

-303 SDDET
+303 ADDGK
-308 QTKLAQALQTALLEA
+308 QTKLAQALQTALLDA

-328 SVTDAQSAGEY
+328 SVTNAQSAGEY
-339 LLNQFLKGQLSGYI
+339 LLNQYLKGQLSGYI

-358 IENTGT
+358 VKSTRDLQDGVRLDKENIE
-364 LKDGT
+364 K
-369 SLTDM
+369 S
-374 TDMDKAGATTDAV
+374 GAADDAV

-398 IRMFVWLE
+398 IRIFVWLE
-406 GQDIDCT
+406 GRDIDCT

>member
-8 YHIKILASALSIVL
+8 YHIKILASALLIVL

-51 SDTIRVAPDCIDA
+51 SDTIRVAPDCKDE
-64 SGQHHY
+64 SGQHY

-82 TAIPEN
+82 KAIPEN

-113 GGDRK
+113 GGDQK
-118 TDEYL
+118 EEYL

-135 RPESGGNYLY
+135 RPKSGGNYLY

-171 SYVKVFPQVT
+171 SYVKAFPQVKM
-181 QDAAGKYSLDETQ
+181 DAAGKYSLDETQ

-203 GFLVNEDTV
+203 GFLVNEDAV
-212 SGESYKKST
+212 SGESYKNRT
-221 SYDSAYKILKGEC
+221 NYDSAYKILKGEY
-234 QKPGEVLPTSRTS
+234 QKPGEALPTSQTS

-273 ALVEGKPQPVKLETY
+273 ALVNGKPQPVTLETY
-288 DGTKLAAQTS
+288 NGTKLAAQTS
-298 ATWTL
+298 ATWTRT
-303 SDDET
+303 DDGT
-308 QTKLAQALQTALLEA
+308 QTKLAQALQTAMLEA
-323 KTTNR
+323 QTTKR
-328 SVTDAQSAGEY
+328 SVTNGQSAGEY
-339 LLNQFLKGQLSGYI
+339 LLNQHLKSQLSGYI

-358 IENTGT
+358 VKSTSDLQDGVRLDKENI
-364 LKDGT
+364 
-369 SLTDM
+369 
-374 TDMDKAGATTDAV
+374 DKFGAADDAV

>member
-8 YHIKILASALSIVL
+8 YHIKILASALLIVL

-51 SDTIRVAPDCIDA
+51 SDTIRVAPDCKDE

-70 PGAFQGVLETDA
+70 PGAFQGVLETG
-82 TAIPEN
+82 TKAIPED

-113 GGDRK
+113 GGDQK

-135 RPESGGNYLY
+135 RPKSGGNYLY

-162 ATQGSGQSG
+162 ATRGSGQSG
-171 SYVKVFPQVT
+171 SYVKVFPQVKM
-181 QDAAGKYSLDETQ
+181 DAARNYSLDETQ

-203 GFLVNEDTV
+203 GFLVNEDPAEV
-212 SGESYKKST
+212 DRYKNSKT
-221 SYDSAYKILKGEC
+221 YDTAYKILKGVYQE
-234 QKPGEVLPTSRTS
+234 QGKELPTSQTS
-247 FTIYEPNCDWHADTQ
+247 FTIYEPNCDWHADTESNGHYNQ
-262 FSGQYKETQPL
+262 TLPL
-273 ALVEGKPQPVKLETY
+273 AWKDGKVKPVTLESVQ
-288 DGTKLAAQTS
+288 TKLAAQTS
-298 ATWTL
+298 ATWTQA
-303 SDDET
+303 DDGT

-323 KTTNR
+323 KTTDR
-328 SVTDAQSAGEY
+328 SVTNGQSAGEY
-339 LLNQFLKGQLSGYI
+339 LLNQYLKGQLSGYI

-358 IENTGT
+358 VKSTSDLRDGVRLDKENIE
-364 LKDGT
+364 K
-369 SLTDM
+369 S
-374 TDMDKAGATTDAV
+374 GAADDAV

-406 GQDIDCT
+406 GRDIDCT

>member
-8 YHIKILASALSIVL
+8 YHIKILASALLIVL

-51 SDTIRVAPDCIDA
+51 SDTIRVAPDCKDE
-64 SGQHHY
+64 SGQHY

-101 HWFSATYESLEN
+101 HWFSATYESLED
-113 GGDRK
+113 GGDQIDDK
-118 TDEYL
+118 YL

-162 ATQGSGQSG
+162 VTQGSGQSG
-171 SYVKVFPQVT
+171 SYVKVFPQVKKD
-181 QDAAGKYSLDETQ
+181 DAGNYSLDETQ

-203 GFLVNEDTV
+203 GFLVNEDMV
-212 SGESYKKST
+212 SGNSYKNSGN
-221 SYDSAYKILKGEC
+221 YDSAYKILKGEY
-234 QKPGEVLPTSRTS
+234 QKPGEALPTSQTS
-247 FTIYEPNCDWHADTQ
+247 FTIYEPNCDWHADTESNGHYNQ
-262 FSGQYKETQPL
+262 TLPL
-273 ALVEGKPQPVKLETY
+273 AWKDGKVQPVTLESA
-288 DGTKLAAQTS
+288 GTKLAAQTA
-298 ATWTL
+298 ATWTKT
-303 SDDET
+303 DDGK

-323 KTTNR
+323 QTTNR

-339 LLNQFLKGQLSGYI
+339 LLNQYLKGQLSGYI

-358 IENTGT
+358 VKSTSDLQDRASLDKKEIE
-364 LKDGT
+364 K
-369 SLTDM
+369 S
-374 TDMDKAGATTDAV
+374 GAADDAV

-406 GQDIDCT
+406 GRDIDCT

>member
-1 MNSFKRQ
+1 MNRFKRQ
-8 YHIKILASALSIVL
+8 YHIKILASALLIVL

-51 SDTIRVAPDCIDA
+51 SDTIRVAPDCQDA
-64 SGQHHY
+64 SGQHY
-70 PGAFQGVLETDA
+70 PGAFQGVLETD
-82 TAIPEN
+82 TKAIPEN

-101 HWFSATYESLEN
+101 HWFSATYESLED
-113 GGDRK
+113 GGDQIDDK
-118 TDEYL
+118 YL

-171 SYVKVFPQVT
+171 SYVKVFPQVKK
-181 QDAAGKYSLDETQ
+181 DAAGNYSLDETQ

-203 GFLVNEDTV
+203 GFLVNEDKV
-212 SGESYKKST
+212 SGESYENST
-221 SYDSAYKILKGEC
+221 NYDSAYKILKGVYQE
-234 QKPGEVLPTSRTS
+234 QGKELPTSQTS
-247 FTIYEPNCDWHADTQ
+247 FTIYEPNCDWHADIEIN
-262 FSGQYKETQPL
+262 GQYKQTSPL
-273 ALVEGKPQPVKLETY
+273 AWKDGKVKPVTLESVQ
-288 DGTKLAAQTS
+288 TKLAAQTS
-298 ATWTL
+298 ATWTQA
-303 SDDET
+303 DNGTE
-308 QTKLAQALQTALLEA
+308 TKLAQALQTAVLDA

-328 SVTDAQSAGEY
+328 SITNGQSAGEY
-339 LLNQFLKGQLSGYI
+339 LLNQYLKGQLSGYI

-364 LKDGT
+364 LKDE
-369 SLTDM
+369 TDIN
-374 TDMDKAGATTDAV
+374 TIKQSGATTDAV

>member
-8 YHIKILASALSIVL
+8 YHIKILASALLIVL

-51 SDTIRVAPDCIDA
+51 SDTIRVAPDCKDA
-64 SGQHHY
+64 SGQHY
-70 PGAFQGVLETDA
+70 PGAFQGVLETD
-82 TAIPEN
+82 TNAIPED

-113 GGDRK
+113 GGDQK
-118 TDEYL
+118 EEYL

-135 RPESGGNYLY
+135 RPKSGGNYLY

-171 SYVKVFPQVT
+171 SYVKVFPQVKKDT
-181 QDAAGKYSLDETQ
+181 AGNYSLDETQ

-203 GFLVNEDTV
+203 GFLVNEDAV

-221 SYDSAYKILKGEC
+221 NYDSAYKILKGEY
-234 QKPGEVLPTSRTS
+234 QKPGEALPTSQTS
-247 FTIYEPNCDWHADTQ
+247 FTIYEPNCDWHADTK
-262 FSGQYKETQPL
+262 FSGLYKETQPL
-273 ALVEGKPQPVKLETY
+273 ALVGGKPQPVTLETY
-288 DGTKLAAQTS
+288 NGTKLAAQTS

-303 SDDET
+303 SDNGTE
-308 QTKLAQALQTALLEA
+308 TKLAQALQTALLEA

-328 SVTDAQSAGEY
+328 SVTNAQSAGEY
-339 LLNQFLKGQLSGYI
+339 LLNQYLKGQLSGYI

-358 IENTGT
+358 VKSTRDLQDGVRVDEEIIE
-364 LKDGT
+364 KF
-369 SLTDM
+369 
-374 TDMDKAGATTDAV
+374 GAADDAV

-406 GQDIDCT
+406 GRDIDCT

>member
-8 YHIKILASALSIVL
+8 YHIKILASALLIVL

-64 SGQHHY
+64 SGQHY
-70 PGAFQGVLETDA
+70 PGAFQGVLETD
-82 TAIPEN
+82 TKAIPEN

-162 ATQGSGQSG
+162 ATRGSGQSG
-171 SYVKVFPQVT
+171 SYVKVFPQVKM
-181 QDAAGKYSLDETQ
+181 DAAGNYSLDETQ
-194 RQAESSLRI
+194 RQVESSLRI
-203 GFLVNEDTV
+203 GFLVNEDMV
-212 SGESYKKST
+212 SGESYKNST
-221 SYDSAYKILKGEC
+221 NHDSAYKILKGEY
-234 QKPGEVLPTSRTS
+234 QKPGEALPTSQTS
-247 FTIYEPNCDWHADTQ
+247 FTIYEPNCDWHADTESNGHYNQ
-262 FSGQYKETQPL
+262 TLPL
-273 ALVEGKPQPVKLETY
+273 AWKDGKVRPVTLESVQ
-288 DGTKLAAQTS
+288 TKLAAQTS

-303 SDDET
+303 AGDGK
-308 QTKLAQALQTALLEA
+308 QTKLAQALQTAMLEA
-323 KTTNR
+323 KTTDR

-339 LLNQFLKGQLSGYI
+339 LLNQHLKGQLSGYI

-358 IENTGT
+358 VKSTRDLQDGVRLDKENIE
-364 LKDGT
+364 K
-369 SLTDM
+369 S
-374 TDMDKAGATTDAV
+374 GAADDAV

>member
-8 YHIKILASALSIVL
+8 YHIKILASALLIVL

-51 SDTIRVAPDCIDA
+51 SDTIRVAPDCKDE
-64 SGQHHY
+64 SGQHY

-101 HWFSATYESLEN
+101 HWFSATYESLED
-113 GGDRK
+113 GGDQIDDK
-118 TDEYL
+118 YL

-171 SYVKVFPQVT
+171 SYVKVFPQVKMD
-181 QDAAGKYSLDETQ
+181 DAGNYSLDETQ

-203 GFLVNEDTV
+203 GFLVNEDKV
-212 SGESYKKST
+212 SGESYENST
-221 SYDSAYKILKGEC
+221 NYDSAYKILKGEY
-234 QKPGEVLPTSRTS
+234 QKPGEALPTSQTS
-247 FTIYEPNCDWHADTQ
+247 FTIYEPNCDWHADTESNGHYNQ
-262 FSGQYKETQPL
+262 TLPL
-273 ALVEGKPQPVKLETY
+273 AWKDGKVKPVTLESVQ
-288 DGTKLAAQTS
+288 TKLAAQTS
-298 ATWTL
+298 ATWTRT
-303 SDDET
+303 DDGT
-308 QTKLAQALQTALLEA
+308 QTKLDQALQTAMLEA
-323 KTTNR
+323 KATERSITNG
-328 SVTDAQSAGEY
+328 QSAGEY
-339 LLNQFLKGQLSGYI
+339 LLNQHLKGQLSGYI

-358 IENTGT
+358 IEKTGT
-364 LKDGT
+364 LKDE
-369 SLTDM
+369 TDIN
-374 TDMDKAGATTDAV
+374 TIKQSGATTDAV